1 MASSSSNKQPLLIDR
16 PLHSFATIG
25 GTAGLTSATNFNTPS
40 GSGLTLLV
48 DCSGN
53 DGAFIDSLSV
63 LITEGTT
70 TTSTVLAFLST
81 AATAASVTALNSA
94 CVANVAIPAGN
105 TAGQRVNLTLPP
117 VTVPV
122 PNLASPA
129 ATMATYPTE
138 TDKKNTG
145 LFVPSGAL
153 LYVGVTAALS
163 TPSAATRVHV
173 FAQGGFY

>member
-25 GTAGLTSATNFNTPS
+25 GTAALTSATNFNTPS
-40 GSGLTLLV
+40 AAGCTLIV

-53 DGAFIDSLSV
+53 DGAVVDSISV
-63 LITEGTT
+63 VITEAST

-81 AATAASVTALNSA
+81 AGTAASVTATNTV
-94 CVANVAIPAGN
+94 CVASVAIPGGS
-105 TAGQRVNLTLPP
+105 TAGQRVNMSLPP
-117 VTVPV
+117 LCVPV

-129 ATMATYPTE
+129 ATMTSYPTE

-153 LYVGVTAALS
+153 LYVGVSAALS
-163 TPSAATRVHV
+163 APSASTRVHV

>member
-1 MASSSSNKQPLLIDR
+1 LASSSSNKQPLLIDR

-40 GSGLTLLV
+40 GSGLTLLI

-63 LITEGTT
+63 LITEAST

-81 AATAASVTALNSA
+81 AATNASITALNSA
-94 CVANVAIPAGN
+94 CVASVAIPGGSA
-105 TAGQRVNLTLPP
+105 AGQRVNMTLPP

-153 LYVGVTAALS
+153 IYVGVTAALS
-163 TPSAATRVHV
+163 SPSAATRVNV